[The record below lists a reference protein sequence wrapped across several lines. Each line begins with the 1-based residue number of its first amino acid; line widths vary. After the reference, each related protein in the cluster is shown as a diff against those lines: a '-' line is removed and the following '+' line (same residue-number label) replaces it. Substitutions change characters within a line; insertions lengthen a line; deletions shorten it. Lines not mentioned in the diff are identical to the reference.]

1 MPYSKS
7 GSAPWATD
15 ANLFAAL
22 EGGRKVTSW
31 FGYLPDFHDAKVR
44 CMEFSAGAGVVEI
57 EAFRMTSEVDEK
69 GYFILDRQALVT
81 LNLSGVTGV
90 TMSCD
95 PNPGIEELG
104 IRRLNS
110 EVDIPADIAAL
121 VGDLE
126 IAFDDVCGGSGTI
139 FARSISLTVT
149 PAPTPVSES

>member
-7 GSAPWATD
+7 HSDPWATNAD
-15 ANLFAAL
+15 LFAAF
-22 EGGRKVTSW
+22 EGGPEVVSW
-31 FGYLPDFHDAKVR
+31 FGFIPDFHDAKVR
-44 CMEFSAGAGVVEI
+44 RMEFLAGAGVIEI
-57 EAFRMTSEVDEK
+57 DAFRMTSEVDER
-69 GYFILDRQALVT
+69 GYFRLDRHALVS

-90 TMSCD
+90 IMSCD

-110 EVDIPADIAAL
+110 KVDIPANIAAL

-126 IAFDDVCGGSGTI
+126 IAFDDVCGGSGLI

-149 PAPTPVSES
+149 PAHLPLPEP